1 MLLFIVRHEWR
12 DVGDSRSSYSGWVFW
27 RSLADAEV
35 CSTDWERTQRSE
47 EQLSV
52 MMQKG
57 QWDAGI
63 GDDCDQLRSIARV
76 LRSSSIVTELLGE
89 DVQWVRDVRGW

>member
-1 MLLFIVRHEWR
+1 M
-12 DVGDSRSSYSGWVFW
+12 
-27 RSLADAEV
+27 
-35 CSTDWERTQRSE
+35 
-47 EQLSV
+47 